1 MNLKVELHLF
11 LTEEQFTQDEIAK
24 IGLAFSD
31 TLMHLGYDNVAASNA
46 DETKLTSVVIIKGV
60 REPEAWK
67 DSADDPDVMAV
78 SFPTTDATF
87 VEQADAGGIIE

>member
-1 MNLKVELHLF
+1 MNLLVETHLF

-31 TLMHLGYDNVAASNA
+31 TLMNLGYDNVAASDA
-46 DETKLTSVVIIKGV
+46 EETRLTSVVIIKGV
-60 REPEAWK
+60 REPEAWNE
-67 DSADDPDVMAV
+67 SADDPDVMAV
-78 SFPTTDATF
+78 SFPTTDAMF